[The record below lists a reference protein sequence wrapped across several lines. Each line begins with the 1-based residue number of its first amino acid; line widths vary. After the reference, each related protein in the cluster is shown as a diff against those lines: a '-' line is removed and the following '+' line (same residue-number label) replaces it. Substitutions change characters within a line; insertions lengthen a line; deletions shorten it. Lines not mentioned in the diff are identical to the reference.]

1 MSKTQ
6 TSSEPYI
13 PLSEY
18 KARAA
23 VDVTKALL
31 INVVPLVIGAGIYY
45 YGSEIITWFDK
56 KKAARLERKA
66 SKTKSE

>member
-23 VDVTKALL
+23 VDVTKTLF
-31 INVVPLVIGAGIYY
+31 INVVPIVIGAGIYY
-45 YGSEIITWFDK
+45 YGPEIIAWFDK
-56 KKAARLERKA
+56 KKAAHLERKA
-66 SKTKSE
+66 SKTKK

>member
-13 PLSEY
+13 PLSQY
-18 KARAA
+18 TARAT

-31 INVVPLVIGAGIYY
+31 INVVPIVIAGGIYY
-45 YGSEIITWFDK
+45 YGAEIITWFDK